1 MEIYSLIQFNTQFQ
15 VWFLMKIP
23 LAKIE
28 IDEEIKNATIS
39 ALKSGKFILGRQTE
53 EFEEKFAKFCNVK
66 YAACVSSGTAAL
78 FLSLKS
84 LGLKKGDEVIVPSLS
99 FIATVTPILMLEGI
113 PKFVDVNKKNY
124 TLDHNEIEKKLTKKT
139 KGILPV
145 HLYGHPAN
153 MNEIKKIAKD
163 HSLFLLEDSA
173 QAHGAEYHGK
183 MVGSLGDAACFSFYP
198 SKNLTVC
205 GDGGIVTS
213 NNEKI
218 IQNVKILRDHG
229 RNEKYLHKFLG
240 YNLRFN
246 EIQSSIGKV
255 MLKRLRKGNENRRK
269 IARTYYSEL
278 NDVIIRPQEEK
289 WAKHVYHMYTIRT
302 KLRNKLQKFLKAR
315 GIGTGIHYPIP
326 IHKQPIL
333 NKYKNQRL
341 PITEEICSTT
351 LSIPMFPSLTQ
362 TQQKYVINS
371 INQFVK
377 NNTSHGKN

>member
-1 MEIYSLIQFNTQFQ
+1 
-15 VWFLMKIP
+15 MKIP

-28 IDEEIKNATIS
+28 IDTEIKNA
-39 ALKSGKFILGRQTE
+39 ALAALDSGKFILGKQTE

-78 FLSLKS
+78 FLTLKS
-84 LGLKKGDEVIVPSLS
+84 LGLEKGNEIIVPSLS
-99 FIATVTPILMLEGI
+99 FIASVTPILMLEGI
-113 PKFVDVNKKNY
+113 PKFVDVNIRNY
-124 TLDHNEIEKKLTKKT
+124 TIDQNEIEKKITKKT
-139 KGILPV
+139 KGIIPV

-163 HSLFLLEDSA
+163 YSLFLLEDCA
-173 QAHGAEYHGK
+173 QAHGANYKGK
-183 MVGSLGDAACFSFYP
+183 KIGSLGDAACFSFYP

-213 NNEKI
+213 NNESI
-218 IQNVKILRDHG
+218 IKNVKILRDHG
-229 RNEKYLHKFLG
+229 RSEKYLHKFLG

-246 EIQSSIGKV
+246 EIQASIGKI
-255 MLKRLRKGNENRRK
+255 MLKRLVKGNEDRRK
-269 IARTYYSEL
+269 IARVYSSEF
-278 NDVIIRPQEEK
+278 NDYIIKPHEEK

-302 KLRNKLQKFLKAR
+302 KKRNKLQKFLKSK

-326 IHKQPIL
+326 IHKQPL
-333 NKYKNQRL
+333 FNKYKNQKL

-351 LSIPMFPSLTQ
+351 LSIPMFPSLTR

-371 INQFVK
+371 INQFAKK
-377 NNTSHGKN
+377 NQR